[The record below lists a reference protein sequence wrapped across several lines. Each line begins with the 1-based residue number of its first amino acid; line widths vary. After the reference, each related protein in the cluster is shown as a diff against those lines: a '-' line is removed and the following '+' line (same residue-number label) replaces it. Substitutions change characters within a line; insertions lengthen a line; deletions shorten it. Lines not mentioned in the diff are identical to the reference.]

1 MTRALFDDVRKLAG
15 LIPAPELMPASNAIK
30 RAMCMLAVL
39 LACVCVPITGQ
50 AELQTDPMVLY
61 NTMKAAYDKGSA
73 SGWHLSD
80 ELDYFSTVLDAGRA
94 FELRRRDD
102 PENYALKG
110 TAVDLATRLHYDPL
124 TNGDA
129 AEWYVR
135 LAAQTYLNDPDRGP
149 AAQAL
154 LAKLDAED
162 ANLITLARDAD
173 ADATANAANYTTDVA
188 ALLGQVDADVRAY
201 GMSKNPYYRSL
212 ALQRAAQPNFPIAL
226 VTPETA
232 KDLFAFTDAARLG
245 AIGYSTDDTEAAKA
259 IVSHRATAK
268 SIQTIG
274 RVLSHQSYLVITAPA
289 DEYFGRT
296 KLSPIGVRNA
306 LLRITKYLDVGWG
319 KEMTGEAL
327 YVVDALDDWRQ
338 QYPRDYE
345 LPRLLL
351 NTYKTLDRINSPEA
365 RNAEV
370 RVKRLLTVEYNASDE
385 AQSLLAN

>member
-1 MTRALFDDVRKLAG
+1 MTRASFNFV
-15 LIPAPELMPASNAIK
+15 K
-30 RAMCMLAVL
+30 RAGSAFLAA
-39 LACVCVPITGQ
+39 LALVCVPLGAR

-61 NTMKAAYDKGSA
+61 NAMKTSYDKGA
-73 SGWHLSD
+73 AAGWHLGD

-110 TAVDLATRLHYDPL
+110 TAVDLAARLHYDPL
-124 TNGDA
+124 TNRDA

-135 LAAQTYLNDPDRGP
+135 LAAQTYANDPERGT

-162 ANLITLARDAD
+162 ANLTTLAHDAD
-173 ADATANAANYTTDVA
+173 ADATANATNYSGDVE
-188 ALLGQVDADVRAY
+188 ALLDQVDADVRAY
-201 GMSKNPYYRSL
+201 AMSKDGYYRSL

-226 VTPETA
+226 VAPDTA

-245 AIGYSTDDTEAAKA
+245 GIGYSADDQEAAKA

-268 SIQTIG
+268 SIRTIG
-274 RVLSHQSYLVITAPA
+274 RVLSHEGYLVITAPA

-319 KEMTGEAL
+319 AQMTDEAL

-351 NTYKTLDRINSPEA
+351 NTYKTLDRINSPQA
-365 RNAEV
+365 HDAEI
-370 RVKRLLTVEYNASDE
+370 RVKRLLTIEYNASDE
-385 AQSLLAN
+385 AQSLLAS